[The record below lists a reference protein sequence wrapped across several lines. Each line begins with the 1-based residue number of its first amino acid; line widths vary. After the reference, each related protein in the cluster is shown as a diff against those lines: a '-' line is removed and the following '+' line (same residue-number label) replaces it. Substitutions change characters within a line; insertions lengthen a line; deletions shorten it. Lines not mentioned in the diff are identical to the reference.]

1 MKWVS
6 LFVVLYFKRYNHYS
20 FTVSNTGFFNS
31 IRAKQIIMSRISGFV
46 IAVLVVL
53 IAGVFVAGCTNSA
66 SVNTT
71 PAQTSAITTTPGTTA
86 LYTAGDIVRS
96 PKASAETGYLILK
109 YDSGSDS
116 YERAFIYRNTDGS
129 WGYRVDSSTATLSR
143 SALEKVYTVKITH
156 IDPSQVSLKQP
167 TVTTSTVTVA
177 GTSTSTSTTTT
188 PVTTI
193 SLAMKPQV
201 KGITPDNGLA
211 ATSVAISDLQGNG
224 FQSGASVILARVS
237 SVNISATNVN
247 VLSSSHISCTFTLPV
262 NATIGTW
269 DIIVVNP
276 DGQSTRYNDVFRVRE
291 NTNPITTTTTST
303 TSGISISSIDDPK
316 FAMSGAYLPIT
327 VHGSNFKDLITCKLT
342 KSGNAD
348 ILASTVSRSSDTQMQ
363 CFFTIPAGSYGS
375 WNIVLTN
382 TDGTNGTLTDGFSVI
397 S

>member
-6 LFVVLYFKRYNHYS
+6 LIVVLSFKRYNHYS
-20 FTVSNTGFFNS
+20 FTVSKTCFFYS
-31 IRAKQIIMSRISGFV
+31 IRAKQFIMSRISGFV

-53 IAGVFVAGCTNSA
+53 IAGVLIAGCTNSA

-71 PAQTSAITTTPGTTA
+71 PAQTSAITTTQGTTA
-86 LYTAGDIVRS
+86 LYTVGDIVRS
-96 PKASAETGYLILK
+96 PKAGSESGYLILK

-129 WGYRVDSSTATLSR
+129 WGYRVDSSIATLSR

-156 IDPSQVSLKQP
+156 VDPAQVSLKQP

-177 GTSTSTSTTTT
+177 GTSTNTITTTT
-188 PVTTI
+188 PVITI
-193 SLAMKPQV
+193 TLAMKPQV
-201 KGITPDNGLA
+201 KDITPDNGLA

-224 FQSGASVILARVS
+224 FQSGASVILARVA

-247 VLSSSHISCTFTLPV
+247 VQSSSHISCTFTLPA

-276 DGQSTRYNDVFRVRE
+276 DGQSTRYSNVFTIRQ
-291 NTNPITTTTTST
+291 NTNPSTTTTTSST
-303 TSGISISSIDDPK
+303 GGISISSIDDPK

-342 KSGNAD
+342 RSGID
-348 ILASTVSRSSDTQMQ
+348 ILASTVSRSSDEQLQ

-375 WNIVLTN
+375 WSIVLTN
-382 TDGTNGTLTDGFSVI
+382 TDGTTGTLTDGFSVI